1 MGVSTPIANP
11 PLATIR
17 LATLSDVPGLLSML
31 ARVVAQMQAE
41 GNFQW
46 DSAYPNRAVLE
57 ADIVQNQLWV
67 AEVGG
72 QPAGFSAITT
82 DQEPTY
88 ADVGWDITE
97 PAIVTHRL
105 AVDSLFRGKG
115 VAKALLK
122 QADVIAKERGIAVL
136 RIDTNTQNQ
145 ATQRLFPAAGYV
157 YAGEIGLTFR
167 PNLRFLCYEK
177 RL

>member
-1 MGVSTPIANP
+1 MT
-11 PLATIR
+11 LR
-17 LATLSDVPGLLSML
+17 LATPHDVPDLLAVLS
-31 ARVVAQMQAE
+31 RVVALMQAE

-46 DSAYPNRAVLE
+46 DTTYPNAAVLE
-57 ADIVQNQLWV
+57 ADIANAQLWV
-67 AEVGG
+67 AQIDG

-88 ADVGWDITE
+88 AEVGWDITE

-105 AVDSLFRGKG
+105 AVDPRFRGRG
-115 VAKALLK
+115 AGKALLK
-122 QADVIAKERGIAVL
+122 QAEVVATERGISVL

-167 PNLRFLCYEK
+167 PGLRFFCYEK
-177 RL
+177 RLL